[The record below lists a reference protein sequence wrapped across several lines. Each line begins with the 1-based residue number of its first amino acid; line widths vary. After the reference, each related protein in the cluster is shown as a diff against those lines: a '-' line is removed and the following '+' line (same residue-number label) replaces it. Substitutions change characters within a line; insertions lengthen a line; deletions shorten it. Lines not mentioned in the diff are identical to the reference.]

1 MRKFSGSGTKHL
13 TPGKRREEV
22 AGYLFILPWLIGF
35 SVFTAGP
42 MAVSFILSF
51 FKADMLTPAEFV
63 ALRNYS
69 DLFSFDDTVSL
80 FWKTLWNTGY
90 YTFLGVP
97 LGLMASFAVALLLN
111 RKIKLLGLYRTIYYL
126 PAVVSGAAV
135 ALLWLWIFNPEY
147 GVLNY
152 ILSLFGIEG
161 PRWLYSEEWAKPALV
176 VMSLWGA
183 GGSMLIYLAGL
194 QGIPTQLY
202 EAAEIDGAGS
212 WYKLFR
218 ITLPMMTPTI
228 FFTLV
233 MGIIGS
239 FQIFTAAYMMTAG
252 GPNNATMM
260 YVLYLYNLAFKQFR
274 MGSASALAWIYFG
287 IIMAFIALIFRS
299 SPAWVYY
306 ETEVLKGRK

>member
-1 MRKFSGSGTKHL
+1 MRKRGIRHL
-13 TPGKRREEV
+13 TRGEKREEI
-22 AGYLFILPWLIGF
+22 AGYLFILPWLIGL

-42 MAVSFILSF
+42 MIFSLVLSF
-51 FKADMLTPAEFV
+51 FKADMLTPAKFIG
-63 ALRNYS
+63 LRNYR

-90 YTFLGVP
+90 YIFLSVP
-97 LGLMASFAVALLLN
+97 LGLMAGFIVALLLN
-111 RKIKLLGLYRTIYYL
+111 RKIKLLGLFRTIYYL

-135 ALLWLWIFNPEY
+135 ALLWLWLFNPEY
-147 GVLNY
+147 GLLNY
-152 ILSLFGIEG
+152 VLSLFGIKG
-161 PRWLYSEEWAKPALV
+161 PGWVYTEEWAKPALI
-176 VMSLWGA
+176 VMSLWAA

-202 EAAEIDGAGS
+202 EAAELDGASS
-212 WYKLFR
+212 WQKLLR

-239 FQIFTAAYMMTAG
+239 FQIFIAAYMMTGG
-252 GPNNATMM
+252 GPNNATLM
-260 YVLYLYNLAFKQFR
+260 YVLYLYNLAFQQFK
-274 MGSASALAWIYFG
+274 MGFASALAWVYFG
-287 IIMAFIALIFRS
+287 IVMAFVVLIFKS

-306 ETEVLKGRK
+306 ETEVLKGKK